1 MHYLL
6 PMSII
11 QQDSGG
17 ASADAIS
24 TPVSVDNSD
33 SITDSNLN
41 VNELPDMNL
50 NLSDIVKQEPIDF
63 DCEAPALDYYPITD
77 NTSTVSEDDQMT
89 RLSTVGSKSPV
100 LAGSRSHLE
109 LENGIDQLG
118 SVRSGRMC
126 RRQFQCAYCG
136 VISRWNRRDICLHV
150 MHVHLQRRVFTCR
163 YCNFGNSKS
172 KMLVRA
178 HCVKFHPNRV
188 VSVRDDTNIANEI
201 TAVDE
206 KNGVVTVAFAPDET
220 PILDTDKLHE
230 YMARNK
236 LNLMPL
242 SVNKKKTTALPSK
255 SKPSEQSTPVNEGH
269 KHHRRLR
276 SAHKEPVNKQP
287 VAAAEVN
294 ISASKARWKCRLCGF
309 ANERIGRVKYHIIC
323 RHLNLKPFSCQHCH
337 LYLWKVQAVESHI
350 ARCHPG
356 MERSV
361 IATVDEMSSYLKRN
375 VEQTVSNVDSTIKSS
390 TVLAKSPETSATQSP
405 VISMSSNKPTYFRC
419 KLCGFQDVRNDK
431 TKYHIVKQHLK
442 LRQFSCPYCHLYL
455 WGRQQVAR
463 HVEEKHPG
471 YEVRIQ
477 RTFQEYE
484 QFLRNNVC
492 KVEVAGNNISS
503 VPQHGPLSPSASVSG
518 DQLVAYQRSTTLV
531 ARLPC
536 DLCSFVT
543 DSEMSLSAHRRSHRL
558 YQCMHCRFRHTL
570 VAKVQSHC
578 LSMHPTHPVQ
588 YKQWTPT
595 SLSSP
600 LSSHNDLVSVK
611 DEVSDCL
618 KFYPCDF
625 CPSHFSTQS
634 ALDGHLTLVHNQV
647 YNCQLCCVKLSSRE
661 DLEIH
666 SHEEHP
672 GEPVVVDIVPSE
684 TTNEHTGNRLSV
696 KRPPDGSNDDD
707 NDIDQESVKRQKLDT
722 PAASD
727 SSLSLYKCRL
737 CPYSCHKV
745 TVMRHHVMSHL
756 RYHPYMC
763 PYCNVLR
770 SVKSFPVKKH
780 IRLKHP
786 GKEERFLFVQN
797 KVLENKVENSFYHVP
812 ANSTAVNGSRGG
824 GYVQNSFDNGGDDSD
839 EQPPQLEREME
850 PVKLTIGLSST
861 QIGQHKVLYR
871 CMMCG
876 LKTHIRMDMR
886 HHLMREIQY
895 KPFK

>member
-1 MHYLL
+1 MVKHWQVMHPSL
-6 PMSII
+6 PVSIV
-11 QQDSGG
+11 QQETGV
-17 ASADAIS
+17 AAVAADA
-24 TPVSVDNSD
+24 TPMPLSAENCDFV
-33 SITDSNLN
+33 TDSKSDASIA
-41 VNELPDMNL
+41 NELPDVNL
-50 NLSDIVKQEPIDF
+50 NLSEILKQEPIDF
-63 DCEAPALDYYPITD
+63 DPEAPALDYYPIME
-77 NTSTVSEDDQMT
+77 NSSAHSEDHSSG
-89 RLSTVGSKSPV
+89 LSPV
-100 LAGSRSHLE
+100 LDSSPMITRSRSSLE
-109 LENGIDQLG
+109 SENG
-118 SVRSGRMC
+118 VRSSRMC

-136 VISRWNRRDICLHV
+136 VVSRWNRRDICLHV

-163 YCNFGNSKS
+163 HCNFGNSKS

-188 VSVRDDTNIANEI
+188 VSVRDDSSICNAI
-201 TAVDE
+201 TAVEE
-206 KNGVVTVAFAPDET
+206 KDGVVTVAFAPNDT
-220 PILDTDKLHE
+220 PILDTDALQE

-236 LNLMPL
+236 LTPMPL
-242 SVNKKKTTALPSK
+242 SVNKNKTTVPSSK
-255 SKPSEQSTPVNEGH
+255 SQPTDQSSVVSDGH
-269 KHHRRLR
+269 KHNLRLR
-276 SAHKEPVNKQP
+276 STDKEPVTKQLA
-287 VAAAEVN
+287 VAVEGNV
-294 ISASKARWKCRLCGF
+294 SASKARWKCRLCGF
-309 ANERIGRVKYHIIC
+309 ANERVGRVKYHIIC
-323 RHLNLKPFSCQHCH
+323 RHLNLKPFSCPHCH

-350 ARCHPG
+350 DRCHPG
-356 MERSV
+356 MERRV
-361 IATVDEMSSYLKRN
+361 IATVDEMSSYLRRN
-375 VEQTVSNVDSTIKSS
+375 VEPAVPDTVGSSRSLNSPAKSS
-390 TVLAKSPETSATQSP
+390 LMAPTGST
-405 VISMSSNKPTYFRC
+405 VISMSSSKPTYFRC
-419 KLCGFQDVRNDK
+419 NLCGFQDVRNDK

-471 YEVRIQ
+471 FEVRIQ

-484 QFLRNNVC
+484 QFLRNNVS
-492 KVEVAGNNISS
+492 KVEMTPSS
-503 VPQHGPLSPSASVSG
+503 GTLQKSGPLSPSASVSC
-518 DQLVAYQRSTTLV
+518 DQLVTCQRSTTLV

-578 LSMHPTHPVQ
+578 LSVHPTLPVQ
-588 YKQWTPT
+588 YKQWTPAALSASAVYHD
-595 SLSSP
+595 SLT
-600 LSSHNDLVSVK
+600 LIDDVG
-611 DEVSDCL
+611 DCL

-634 ALDGHLTLVHNQV
+634 ALDGHLTLVHGQM
-647 YNCQLCCVKLSSRE
+647 YGCHLCGVKLSSRD
-661 DLEIH
+661 DLE
-666 SHEEHP
+666 SHINEEHP
-672 GEPVVVDIVPSE
+672 GEPVVIEFVSSE
-684 TTNEHTGNRLSV
+684 HSGEHSAT
-696 KRPPDGSNDDD
+696 KRPSDDD
-707 NDIDQESVKRQKLDT
+707 IADQESAKRPKLDISV
-722 PAASD
+722 ASD
-727 SSLSLYKCRL
+727 INMSLYKCRL

-797 KVLENKVENSFYHVP
+797 KVLEIKVEKSFYHVP
-812 ANSTAVNGSRGG
+812 PNSALASGSREGR
-824 GYVQNSFDNGGDDSD
+824 NIPNRFSGDCDDTD
-839 EQPPQLEREME
+839 EQPPKLEREVE
-850 PVKLTIGLSST
+850 PVKVTIGLSPT
-861 QIGQHKVLYR
+861 QLGQHKVLYR